1 MNMERYGFNYSQD
14 IIDLQ
19 TKYSLFK
26 RVVNIVFAVTV
37 ESGFDEVLMKNAINK
52 MIERNDCLRLR
63 FVKEGK
69 KTVQFVEPERT
80 IGEIPFKS
88 FSTQGQMDAFLRR
101 FRKKATDMFKGRS
114 LEAVFA
120 ADPSGRRM
128 VIFKIS
134 HLVADTY
141 GIGVLVTDLF
151 GIYDALKE
159 GKDLPAAPGSFAEVL
174 KKDNEYRANEDAVSR
189 DREFFKEYYEQRHSA
204 APIYCGLH
212 GDGSDRWVKLKKKGN
227 ISLPYLLVKCDT
239 EGYRFVIPSAVAN
252 LASAWCG
259 EHSVTMNSF
268 WFYTCAVAASLMN
281 GKAERQIPLEL
292 LNCRGSVADRKAA
305 GTKVQSLSVYTIV
318 DWNDSFA
325 ANIARMYDEQNE
337 LYRHTRLSYLEI
349 EAMQHKLWGHSMLS
363 QLTNFCFSYIPM
375 AMPDGITMQVHSN
388 GKGALPAYIAMMQD
402 LKTGEI
408 QVVYDVQTKMITP
421 AQLVDFQNLWIH
433 VAETVMAKE
442 NEKLNDIL

>member
-1 MNMERYGFNYSQD
+1 MERYGFNYSQD

-88 FSTQGQMDAFLRR
+88 FSTQGQMDAFLHR

-268 WFYTCAVAASLMN
+268 WFYTCAVATSLMN
-281 GKAERQIPLEL
+281 
-292 LNCRGSVADRKAA
+292 
-305 GTKVQSLSVYTIV
+305 

>member
-1 MNMERYGFNYSQD
+1 MERYGFNYSQD

-128 VIFKIS
+128 V
-134 HLVADTY
+134 
-141 GIGVLVTDLF
+141 
-151 GIYDALKE
+151 
-159 GKDLPAAPGSFAEVL
+159 VL

>member
-1 MNMERYGFNYSQD
+1 MERYGFNYSQD

-80 IGEIPFKS
+80 IGEIPVEGCY
-88 FSTQGQMDAFLRR
+88 TQGQMDAFLRR

-159 GKDLPAAPGSFAEVL
+159 GKDLPAAPGSFAEGI
-174 KKDNEYRANEDAVSR
+174 KKDNEARAN
-189 DREFFKEYYEQRHSA
+189 
-204 APIYCGLH
+204 
-212 GDGSDRWVKLKKKGN
+212 DG
-227 ISLPYLLVKCDT
+227 
-239 EGYRFVIPSAVAN
+239 
-252 LASAWCG
+252 
-259 EHSVTMNSF
+259 
-268 WFYTCAVAASLMN
+268 AAS
-281 GKAERQIPLEL
+281 
-292 LNCRGSVADRKAA
+292 RGR
-305 GTKVQSLSVYTIV
+305 
-318 DWNDSFA
+318 
-325 ANIARMYDEQNE
+325 
-337 LYRHTRLSYLEI
+337 
-349 EAMQHKLWGHSMLS
+349 
-363 QLTNFCFSYIPM
+363 
-375 AMPDGITMQVHSN
+375 DGWQ
-388 GKGALPAYIAMMQD
+388 
-402 LKTGEI
+402 E
-408 QVVYDVQTKMITP
+408 
-421 AQLVDFQNLWIH
+421 
-433 VAETVMAKE
+433 
-442 NEKLNDIL
+442 